1 MIGMSGTPTNLIDFL
16 STYLYGLI
24 MIVFPLIFGVL
35 LSLRLIVKKVDNGVM
50 SYLLSSE

>member
-1 MIGMSGTPTNLIDFL
+1 
-16 STYLYGLI
+16 

-50 SYLLSSE
+50 SYLLSSGVERKSVWFTQMLVIITRIK